1 MHRAEIPSYDELGKL
16 CYMTIGP
23 EMARLVCMKVYGPYG
38 RLNENIREVLEWI
51 EANGY
56 TITYPPRYSYVD
68 GI

>member
-1 MHRAEIPSYDELGKL
+1 
-16 CYMTIGP
+16 MTIGP
-23 EMARLVCMKVYGPYG
+23 EMARLVRMKVYGPYN